1 LKIPSNRAVIGKE
14 VLKSASNR
22 QANLPA
28 NPESKSSTGNYSLLL
43 AFCLFA
49 IFVI

>member
-1 LKIPSNRAVIGKE
+1 LKKPSNRAVIGKE

-28 NPESKSSTGNYSLLL
+28 NPESKSSIEIIFFGSHS
-43 AFCLFA
+43 ALFA
-49 IFVI
+49 IF